1 MKISAVI
8 PVYKNKK
15 LFLRMLENNIKYLK
29 DVEIVVA
36 DDASAEGLK
45 QDLKEK
51 YPEVKVIVNEKNLGF
66 SKTVNLAVKEAT
78 GEFILLLNS
87 DVKLI
92 DDSFKKA
99 IGQLKKDKNLFAVSF
114 VQIEK
119 DKSLVGKNR
128 LFFKRG
134 LFHHQKA
141 DDLKRGFNAWA
152 EGGASLIRK
161 KYFDQLS
168 GFDGIF
174 TPFYWEDTDL
184 SYRAYKRGWQVIFDP
199 KIKVEHHHESTIGK
213 FFDRSYIKI
222 IAFRNQFFF
231 IWKNLTD
238 WSLFLSHL
246 LWLPYNLVYFLLKG
260 EKEFIVGFTK
270 AIPYLDSLI
279 KKKKSE
285 SKKSKFSD
293 KEVLKLLS

>member
-1 MKISAVI
+1 
-8 PVYKNKK
+8 
-15 LFLRMLENNIKYLK
+15 MLENNIKYLK
-29 DVEIVVA
+29 DVEIIVV

-51 YPEVKVIVNEKNLGF
+51 YPEVKVIVNKKNLGF

-99 IGQLKKDKNLFAVSF
+99 IGQFKKDKNLFAVSF

-174 TPFYWEDTDL
+174 TPFYWEDIDL

-213 FFDRSYIKI
+213 FFDRSHVKI
-222 IAFRNQFFF
+222 IAFRNQFIFV
-231 IWKNLTD
+231 WKNLNQFP
-238 WSLFLSHL
+238 FLISHF
-246 LWLPYNLVYFLLKG
+246 LWLPYNLIYFLFKG
-260 EKEFIVGFTK
+260 EEEFLIGFVKALPYVGK
-270 AIPYLDSLI
+270 IM
-279 KKKKSE
+279 KRRRSE
-285 SKKSKFSD
+285 K
-293 KEVLKLLS
+293 KEVKLTDKKVLSL